1 MNRARALPALALALA
16 GVLYSSWL
24 IGPLLNPAFGLLDGY
39 ASELAARDQPYHL
52 VFGLGDLVVGALASA
67 TGLALVRRARG
78 WPRRAWWGLVAFG
91 VATALDGTVSSMDC
105 APSADARCARLA
117 ELGELS
123 WRDQGHSVSSA
134 VAIAAALASLFALL
148 VSRRGRRASFR
159 WGLAVAAVLLVGTAG
174 TLVEVIRPDAALGA
188 WQRVQLLGLS
198 GWLLYA
204 GGVVAANR
212 VSPAGVRPRPVP
224 GPPPAP
230 GRRRRA

>member
-1 MNRARALPALALALA
+1 MSRTGRARALPGLALALA

-52 VFGLGDLVVGALASA
+52 VFGLGDLVAGALASA
-67 TGLALVRRARG
+67 TGLALARRARG
-78 WPRRAWWGLVAFG
+78 WSRWAWWGLIAFG

-134 VAIAAALASLFALL
+134 AAIAAALASLLALL
-148 VSRRGRRASFR
+148 LARRGHRASLR
-159 WGLAVAAVLLVGTAG
+159 WGLAVTAVLLVGTAG
-174 TLVEVIRPDAALGA
+174 TLVELARPDAALGA

-204 GGVVAANR
+204 GGVAA
-212 VSPAGVRPRPVP
+212 RPGDTGSRT
-224 GPPPAP
+224 GPAP
-230 GRRRRA
+230 AA

>member
-1 MNRARALPALALALA
+1 MSRVGRVRALPGLALGLA

-67 TGLALVRRARG
+67 TGLALARRAGG
-78 WPRRAWWGLVAFG
+78 WPRWAWWGLVAFG

-117 ELGELS
+117 ELGALS

-134 VAIAAALASLFALL
+134 VAIAAALASLLALL
-148 VSRRGRRASFR
+148 LGQREHRVSFR
-159 WGLAVAAVLLVGTAG
+159 WGLAVAAVLVVGTAG
-174 TLVEVIRPDAALGA
+174 TLLELTRPGAALGA

-204 GGVVAANR
+204 GGIVATQGAS
-212 VSPAGVRPRPVP
+212 SPSSAC
-224 GPPPAP
+224 
-230 GRRRRA
+230 